1 MDMYQAAL
9 IAALVFTVPG
19 FLLNWLSGLKAP
31 WALAASIPVSF
42 GVYGLAAWL
51 LGRTPQEYTLVSVT
65 VVWALFMVVALF
77 WRLAF
82 RFVQGR
88 RATHRPPARAPTG
101 DPADAPAVPV
111 SQIDGEVGGGGST
124 ALSAPTKTPLRP
136 GLRGWWRGEGRRG
149 SLLDH
154 VWLLPAL
161 GALTGMYLFI
171 SRGLGFFEQVP
182 RGIENVVQGWDVHWH
197 ASVIRWIGESGV
209 ADPTRMGELR
219 NIETEAQLYYP
230 TGWHAGTY
238 LIVEAAGVSPIA
250 ALNLASIV
258 LPGLALPLSVGL
270 IAWRMIGNRGL
281 SAQIAAGIAA
291 IAVVASPVLFWIGYY
306 VGAWPYTAAI
316 AVSGIVLALFM
327 LVPHRPAAM
336 LAAALA
342 LAGMTQMHPA
352 AATIVVMGLGLWWLL
367 YLLWVPARRAR
378 TRLGGLG
385 ARLRDVGLLAVAGIV
400 GVLIMLP
407 QLLSGSETT
416 EEVAAYSA
424 VENVTHAE
432 AWQKAFLMQTRHT
445 DAFPDFDPALV
456 LWLAGIGAVALVL
469 WRRNLWAPVFYL
481 LGVWMT
487 ANSLQPFA
495 EPWNELLDTVASLHY
510 STAHRLI
517 MPVAMFLFAAAG
529 VGVAVIIRLLTLAP
543 LKKWATGSALL
554 SVPLALLA
562 GWGTAAWV
570 TRDEVMDGADWSI
583 TAPRHDQRMVSEL
596 DLRAFDWL
604 ARQPHAYDGLIM
616 GEPADGH
623 GWMYAYNGLPSVMR
637 HYTWPITGTGGPE
650 AMATDLLNWHPGL
663 IGAGNNG
670 DPQQRNDVDTAAEE
684 LGVNFFFLSPG
695 NFWHFQEPNL
705 AMLDGVWEAPGMTTV
720 YRDHNVT
727 IVAVNQAFTDEEL
740 LQMRAPGNSPEPL
753 PEGPT
758 KGELGIT
765 TDPVAAAE
773 PYFHRPTLPDLGQP
787 AAPVEEPTP
796 QP

>member
-9 IAALVFTVPG
+9 VAALVFTVPG
-19 FLLNWLSGLKAP
+19 FLLGWLSGLKAP
-31 WALAASIPVSF
+31 WALAAAIPVSF

-51 LGRTPQEYTLVSVT
+51 LGRTSQEYTLVSVT
-65 VVWALFMVVALF
+65 VVWALFMFLALF

-82 RFVQGR
+82 RFVAGR
-88 RATHRPPARAPTG
+88 RGSPLPPARAPT
-101 DPADAPAVPV
+101 DAPAVPV
-111 SQIDGEVGGGGST
+111 SQVDGEVGGGGST
-124 ALSAPTKTPLRP
+124 ALSAPTRTPLRS
-136 GLRGWWRGEGRRG
+136 GLRQWWRGEGRRG
-149 SLLDH
+149 SLFDH

-161 GALTGMYLFI
+161 GSLTGMYLFI

-182 RGIENVVQGWDVHWH
+182 RGIENIVQGWDVHWH

-219 NIETEAQLYYP
+219 NIETGASLYYP

-250 ALNLASIV
+250 ALNIASIV
-258 LPGLALPLSVGL
+258 LPGMALPLSVGL
-270 IAWRMIGNRGL
+270 IAWRMIGNRCL

-327 LVPHRPAAM
+327 HVPHRPPAM

-367 YLLWVPARRAR
+367 YLLWAPARRAR

-385 ARLRDVGLLAVAGIV
+385 TRLRDLGLLAAAGIG

-416 EEVAAYSA
+416 EEVAAYTA
-424 VENVTHAE
+424 VEDVTHAE
-432 AWQKAFLMQTRHT
+432 AWQKSFLMHTRHT
-445 DAFPDFDPALV
+445 DAFPDVDPALV
-456 LWLAGIGAVALVL
+456 LWLAGIGALALIL

-481 LGVWMT
+481 IGVWMT

-495 EPWNELLDTVASLHY
+495 QPWNELLDIVASLHY

-517 MPVAMFLFAAAG
+517 MPVAMFVFAAAG
-529 VGVAVIIRLLTLAP
+529 VGVAVLIRLLTLAP

-562 GWGTAAWV
+562 GWGTAAWA
-570 TRDEVMDGADWSI
+570 TRDEVMDGADWSV
-583 TAPRHDQRMVSEL
+583 TAPRHDDRMVSEV

-604 ARQPHAYDGLIM
+604 ADQPHAYDGLIM
-616 GEPADGH
+616 GEPPDGH

-637 HYTWPITGTGGPE
+637 HYTWPTTGTGGP
-650 AMATDLLNWHPGL
+650 AATATDLLNWHPGL

-670 DPQQRNDVDTAAEE
+670 DPRQTNDVDTAAEE

-695 NFWHFQEPNL
+695 NFWHFQDPNL
-705 AMLDGVWEAPGMTTV
+705 AMLDGVWQAPGMTTV

-727 IVAVNQAFTDEEL
+727 IVAVNQAFTDAEL
-740 LQMRAPGNSPEPL
+740 MRMRAPGNSPEPL
-753 PEGPT
+753 PDGPT

-765 TDPVAAAE
+765 TDQVEAAE
-773 PYFHRPTLPDLGQP
+773 PYFHRPTLPDSGQP
-787 AAPVEEPTP
+787 DAPVEEPTTAP
-796 QP
+796 